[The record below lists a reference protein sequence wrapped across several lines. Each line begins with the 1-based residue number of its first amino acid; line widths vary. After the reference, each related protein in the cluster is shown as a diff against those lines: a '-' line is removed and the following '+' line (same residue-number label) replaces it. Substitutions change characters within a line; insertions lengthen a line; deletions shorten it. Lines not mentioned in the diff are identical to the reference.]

1 MAGLRPPVTDI
12 GVQRP
17 PTRQVLALIGLFGL
31 FLLVLAFVGRLGVQ
45 SSVVTQAVI
54 SAALALFAL
63 VAMVAHGRRPADHYA
78 ADRAV
83 RAVIGGLAGA
93 SSLAGL
99 LAIGLAAGL
108 FGGSSAL
115 VATGCGLLA
124 GMLFLALL
132 APGLRRSGGYAT
144 GDFLAARFGRDG
156 AARGSAG
163 RVLGLVPAARR
174 RAEDRRANA
183 DAALRD

>member
-17 PTRQVLALIGLFGL
+17 PTRQVLASIGLFGL

-54 SAALALFAL
+54 AAALALFAL
-63 VAMVAHGRRPADHYA
+63 VAIVAHGRRPADHYA

-99 LAIGLAAGL
+99 LTIGLAAGL

-132 APGLRRSGGYAT
+132 APRPAPLRR
-144 GDFLAARFGRDG
+144 LRDG
-156 AARGSAG
+156 RFPRRPLRPARRGSRG
-163 RVLGLVPAARR
+163 RWSRSRPRSCCSSPC
-174 RAEDRRANA
+174 
-183 DAALRD
+183 